1 VLQLKTELN
10 LPDVCLTGFETPLS
24 EEERAVQETLHRFA
38 KEVLRP
44 MGTALDKMTAE
55 QAIAPRSSFYSVFTE
70 FAKLGVEIPCC
81 SLRYPPRRRCAWNR

>member
-1 VLQLKTELN
+1 MLRLKTELN

-44 MGTALDKMTAE
+44 TGTGWT
-55 QAIAPRSSFYSVFTE
+55 R
-70 FAKLGVEIPCC
+70 
-81 SLRYPPRRRCAWNR
+81 